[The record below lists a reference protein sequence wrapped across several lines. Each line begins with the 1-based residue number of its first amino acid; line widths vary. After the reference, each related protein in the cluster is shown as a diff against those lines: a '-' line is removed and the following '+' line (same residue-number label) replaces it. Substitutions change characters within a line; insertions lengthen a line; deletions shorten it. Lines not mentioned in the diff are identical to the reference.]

1 MTRRKPSLADL
12 CGGRFAFMPAA
23 ACEHPDL
30 PHGPFRLYAIMCA
43 RAKLDGTCKI
53 GLKYIAKKRGVSART
68 IQKWKR
74 ELELQ
79 GWLQQLHQGDKE
91 IGTFRVIRDPSERK
105 HVRLSNVIKVGIRSA
120 AKTPHANKSAHP
132 RCEESDAL
140 INKKGNRN
148 LIGAAAVPTAERSS
162 PTQGLDHAR
171 QGNPVAAGPGSSPLP
186 FKKLNQKIP
195 PKGPDWQSC
204 IRWLAATRPMNK
216 EKATLWI
223 MGEIDRLKKENDI
236 SSEEAGW
243 MLHRQ
248 LRREKELDE

>member
-1 MTRRKPSLADL
+1 MSGRKRSLTDL
-12 CGGRFAFMPAA
+12 CGGRFGIVPAA
-23 ACEHPDL
+23 VSDSPDVQN
-30 PHGPFRLYAIMCA
+30 GPFRLYAIMCA
-43 RAKLDGTCKI
+43 RAKPNGTCELR
-53 GLKYIAKKRGVSART
+53 LKHIAKMLGVSART

-91 IGTFRVIRDPSERK
+91 IGTFRVIRDPAERNP
-105 HVRLSNVIKVGIRSA
+105 VRVSNAIEVGIRTA
-120 AKTPHANKSAHP
+120 AKTPHAKNAAHP

-140 INKKGNRN
+140 YYKIKNRN

-204 IRWLAATRPMNK
+204 IHWLAATRRMNV
-216 EKATLWI
+216 EKTTLWI

-243 MLHRQ
+243 MLHRR
-248 LRREKELDE
+248 LRNEKESGE